1 MLVPYWFAPQVCSLL
16 RHSNME
22 KDTAL
27 RWAGVCLHIDMH
39 ILKAWQE
46 EGSKLHS

>member
-1 MLVPYWFAPQVCSLL
+1 
-16 RHSNME
+16 ME